1 MNSFEFNKI
10 AGAVLFAL
18 IVSMVGSLIGD
29 GLLHRTALE
38 KNIIDIEVAPAG
50 SGAAGQEKAELPP
63 ITPLLAKA
71 NVSNGEAIAKKV
83 CAQCHIFTKGAA
95 ALPTG
100 PDLWGIVGRARG
112 STEFAYSKAMKELGG
127 NWDIETINKFIHKPK
142 DFLSGTKMSFPGL
155 KKDEDRADLIAYL
168 QTLKG

>member
-18 IVSMVGSLIGD
+18 IVSMLGSLIGE
-29 GLLHRTALE
+29 GLLHRDKLE

-50 SGAAGQEKAELPP
+50 NGAVAEVKELAP
-63 ITPLLAKA
+63 IMPLLAKA
-71 NVSNGEAIAKKV
+71 NIENGAAIAKKV
-83 CAQCHIFTKGAA
+83 CAQCHIFVKGGH

-127 NWDIETINKFIHKPK
+127 NWDAETINKFIHKPK

-168 QTLKG
+168 QTLKD